1 MHWNAHSTRQLWLRM
16 TPLDSKV
23 VSREIRNLIWPQLKA
38 AGFGRFTTRVAW
50 RHNADSIDVLDFQS
64 LSKYNADVLDITAH
78 SFSVRLGKYLLYV
91 PPVWPVK
98 SKDGCKLPAEYECLF
113 RGSILPR
120 VFAAPSSGNTWSI
133 DSKGTNLMVCLEDV
147 AHQLT
152 DSLAWFSRLDDRVE
166 VLRILLEED
175 PSMERLWGFGR
186 NPSPSRSYHT
196 GYVALAMGQT
206 DTATAKLQEAVDS
219 ECYVNV
225 FASVGEAIKRAQFD

>member
-1 MHWNAHSTRQLWLRM
+1 M
-16 TPLDSKV
+16 DSKI
-23 VSREIRNLIWPQLKA
+23 VSREIRNLIWPQLKT

-91 PPVWPVK
+91 PPVWSVK
-98 SKDGCKLPAEYECLF
+98 TKDGCRLPAEYECLF

-120 VFAAPSSGNTWSI
+120 VFAAPSSRNTWSI
-133 DSKGTNLMVCLEDV
+133 NSKGTNLMDCLEDV

-152 DSLAWFSRLDDRVE
+152 DSMAWFSRLDSRVE

-219 ECYVNV
+219 ECYVNL